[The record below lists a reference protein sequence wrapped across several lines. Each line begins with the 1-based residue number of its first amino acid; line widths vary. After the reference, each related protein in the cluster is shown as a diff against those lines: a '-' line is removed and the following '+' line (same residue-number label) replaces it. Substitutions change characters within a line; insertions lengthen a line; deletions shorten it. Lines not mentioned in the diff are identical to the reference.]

1 MCPCLYSQPKHALSE
16 GRAVLCEAKALV
28 RESGMKD
35 EEFSEVGRMLRKYLL
50 RALGGIPVLILFSPV
65 AFAQLRES
73 ALRGQITDPSGAAIP
88 AATVTL
94 TDSNGATKQ
103 VQTNEQGQYVF
114 QSLPAGTYTERVEAK
129 GFVDFEKPGVVLE
142 PGKPQIV
149 DAQLQV
155 AMEKQEVTVND
166 TTTRLSLS
174 PENNASAV
182 VVKGKDL
189 EAFSDDPEDLQAELQ
204 ALAGPAAGP
213 NGGQIYIDGFTGGQ
227 LPPKSDILEVRAN
240 QNPFS
245 AEYDKL
251 GYGRIEITTR
261 PGSSKFHGALFADGS
276 DSTFNSRNPFVA
288 NQPPYHMGY
297 AEASVGGPLGKKAS
311 FFLYGFRRDMQNTS
325 IVNAIVLD
333 PTLAQVPFRQAKL
346 EPQNRTYLGPRGD
359 FQLSSNN
366 VMSVGY
372 QFWQQSKYNLG
383 IGEFALPSQGYNT
396 RRTEHVIEV
405 SDTQMISLRT
415 VNQIKFQYKYGTED
429 DTSGTSLPAVVVL
442 GAFSGGGNSL
452 GRNLDTQNNY
462 ELQNLTSIAFGK
474 HALVFGGRL
483 RDGNETN
490 NATKGYNGTFT
501 FAGTSTLTAI
511 AQYQAAQQTLQA
523 CAGQTPCQTSASQF
537 SITAGNPIAKLN
549 LLDLG
554 LYAEDQWR
562 ARPNFSLSL
571 GLRFETQNYIQD
583 RADFAPRVGLA
594 WGLGGGRNPRTV
606 LRAGVGVFY
615 DRFQAAEV
623 LQAERLNGSNEQAFV
638 VFSPCFFPN
647 IPPVSALSTLTCGR
661 AAPTRYQIDPAL
673 HAPYTIQEAVG
684 VEQQIAPHITASV
697 TYVNS
702 HGVHQLLTRNI
713 NTPVPGTFDPTD
725 PTSGLRPFGDAG
737 NIFQYESDGLFN
749 QNQIITNFNMRMGR
763 KVSVFGYYTLSFAD
777 SNTGGP
783 NSFPMNPYDLRADY
797 GRAAFD
803 IRHRLFVGGSFG
815 LPYGFNLSPLAIAN
829 SGAPFN
835 IILGQDL
842 LGTSI
847 FNDRPALAAPGAQG
861 PGIIATSFGTFDTLP
876 TPDEPLIPP
885 YYGEGPGQFTLNLRL
900 SKTFTFGN
908 RSTHSAG
915 RLGGRWPSRHEKG
928 LGGQG
933 LSTAAQ
939 GSSEEGTSQ
948 SRYSLQFSIET
959 RNIFN
964 FVNLGPP
971 VGNLTSPIFGRSNS
985 LAPSPFSSLSAPR
998 RLDLQIRL
1006 SF

>member
-1 MCPCLYSQPKHALSE
+1 ML
-16 GRAVLCEAKALV
+16 REAKGLE
-28 RESGMKD
+28 REPGTNHKN
-35 EEFSEVGRMLRKYLL
+35 FSEVGKMLRKYLL
-50 RALGGIPVLILFSPV
+50 CALGGIPVLILFSSL
-65 AFAQLRES
+65 AFAQLPES
-73 ALRGQITDPSGAAIP
+73 VLRGQVTDPTGAAIP
-88 AATVTL
+88 AATATVI
-94 TDSNGATKQ
+94 DANGMTRQ

-114 QSLPAGTYTERVEAK
+114 QDLPAGTYTVQVQVK
-129 GFVDFEKPGVVLE
+129 GFVDFEKSGIIVAPS
-142 PGKPQIV
+142 KPQVV

-166 TTTRLSLS
+166 TTSRLSLS

-189 EAFSDDPEDLQAELQ
+189 DAFSDDPEDLQSELQ

-227 LPPKSDILEVRAN
+227 LPPKSDIIEVRAN

-251 GYGRIEITTR
+251 GYGRIEITTK
-261 PGSSKFHGALFADGS
+261 PGSSNFHGALFADGS

-288 NQPPYHMGY
+288 NQPPYHLGY

-346 EPQNRTYLGPRGD
+346 DPQNRTYLGPRGD

-366 VMSVGY
+366 VMSVRY
-372 QFWQQSKYNLG
+372 QFWQESKYNLG

-396 RRTEHVIEV
+396 RRTEHVIDV
-405 SDTQMISLRT
+405 SDTQLISLRT
-415 VNQIKFQYKYGTED
+415 VNQTKFQYNYKNED
-429 DTSGTSLPAVVVL
+429 YTSGSSLPAVVVL

-452 GRNLDTQNNY
+452 GRNLDTQNSY
-462 ELQNLTSIAFGK
+462 ELQNLTSIAYGK

-483 RDGNETN
+483 RDLNETN
-490 NATKGYNGTFT
+490 NATRGYNGTFT
-501 FAGTSTLTAI
+501 FPSIAAYQTAEQALEQCVAAGGN
-511 AQYQAAQQTLQA
+511 A
-523 CAGQTPCQTSASQF
+523 CGVSGASQF
-537 SITAGNPIAKLN
+537 AITAGNPIAKLN
-549 LLDLG
+549 LFDLG

-606 LRAGVGVFY
+606 LRAGAGVFY

-638 VFSPCFFPN
+638 VLSPCFFPN
-647 IPPVSALSTLTCGR
+647 IPPVSALSTLTCGQ

-713 NTPVPGTFDPTD
+713 NTPLPGTFDPSD

-749 QNQIITNFNMRMGR
+749 QNQIITNFNMRLGR
-763 KVSVFGYYTLSFAD
+763 KASVFGYYTLSFAD

-803 IRHRLFVGGSFG
+803 LRHRLFVGGSFG

-835 IILGQDL
+835 ITLGQDL
-842 LGTSI
+842 LATSI

-876 TPDEPLIPP
+876 TPNEPLIPP

-900 SKTFTFGN
+900 SKTFTFGG
-908 RSTHSAG
+908 RSGHSAG
-915 RLGGRWPSRHEKG
+915 RLGGLWPSRHEKG

-939 GSSEEGTSQ
+939 GSSQEGTSQ